1 MFPKIIKLILW
12 VILLKIDTIPT
23 IITLVIDMID
33 KIFLKEENKMKK
45 ISSKTGK
52 DLHIYGVAK

>member
-33 KIFLKEENKMKK
+33 KIFLKTVGNMSIEK
-45 ISSKTGK
+45 
-52 DLHIYGVAK
+52 

>member
-23 IITLVIDMID
+23 IITLVINVIN
-33 KIFLKEENKMKK
+33 KLFLKEESKMKK
-45 ISSKTGK
+45 INCKNGK
-52 DLHIYGVAK
+52 DLCICGVAK